1 LTKHDE
7 HVAYYGHLME
17 REIKAEA
24 QEARHLIDTE
34 VFSPTVEKHIKR
46 SALPKLPLSCD
57 MDAAVRKDVADIDSL
72 LDEIVGPVPDV
83 AAEINQA
90 DLKPLADIVAVVN
103 KFGRTRVG
111 KVLVALQPPPRP
123 PTVLPVL
130 D

>member
-1 LTKHDE
+1 
-7 HVAYYGHLME
+7 
-17 REIKAEA
+17 
-24 QEARHLIDTE
+24 
-34 VFSPTVEKHIKR
+34 
-46 SALPKLPLSCD
+46 

-103 KFGRTRVG
+103 KFGHTRVG
-111 KVLVALQPPPRP
+111 KVLIALQPLPPSTSP
-123 PTVLPVL
+123 VLPVL